1 MKKLNT
7 KILAILLIAFTINF
21 NAQNEDN
28 PWMISAG
35 ATAIDIYPVGT
46 HSQQQGENL
55 EDFFNI
61 SDHWNIGAPYLSV
74 RRYLAKDISFGLS
87 GTLNNI
93 ENWGRGGSPADY
105 SAPLDVDGDGQPD
118 NIDLN
123 FYSLS
128 GSFNYSFAK
137 LINSKKFEPFI
148 GLGGGYTWIE
158 EGPYNSNNSGEQD
171 ALVGQGSV
179 NVSLGASYW
188 FGENWGLTLESTYN
202 HTYPD
207 GEESRVAPTFS
218 STPIVP
224 QYFRHAIGVSYR
236 FGGKDTDGDG
246 VKDKEDACPG
256 VPGLKAFN
264 GCPDTD
270 GDGIQDSEDN
280 CPELAGIAEYSG
292 CPDTDGD
299 GVSDEKDRCPDVAGL
314 VILGGCPDADGD
326 GITDSKDKCPNVA
339 GVRGNRGC
347 PWPDTD
353 GDSVLDKDDK
363 CPGEAGTV
371 ANNGCPEDPS
381 VLINEMLAGLGN
393 VTFDTGK
400 SSLIKDAETLLLEVV
415 AILDAYPE
423 TEFVIEGHT
432 DSKFTEAFNQK
443 LSEKRAD
450 SVFKFLT
457 DNGIE
462 ASRLSTAG
470 FGEMSPTASNDTV
483 EGRSQNRRVEIK
495 LSN

>member
-1 MKKLNT
+1 MKKLYT
-7 KILAILLIAFTINF
+7 KILAISLIAFTINL

-35 ATAIDIYPVGT
+35 VNAVDFYPVGK
-46 HSQQQGENL
+46 HSPWQGDNL
-55 EDFFNI
+55 EDFFNVG
-61 SDHWNIGAPYLSV
+61 DHWNFGVPYVSV
-74 RRYLAKDISFGLS
+74 SRYLGKNISFGLS
-87 GTLNNI
+87 GTYNKI
-93 ENWGRGGSPADY
+93 KKWGNAELDKELKFYAFTGS
-105 SAPLDVDGDGQPD
+105 
-118 NIDLN
+118 I
-123 FYSLS
+123 
-128 GSFNYSFAK
+128 NYSFAK
-137 LINSKKFEPFI
+137 LIKSEKFEPFF
-148 GLGGGYTWIE
+148 GLGGGYSWVE
-158 EGPYNSNNSGEQD
+158 EGPYNSN
-171 ALVGQGSV
+171 AA
-179 NVSLGASYW
+179 GASGALIGRGSINANLGVSYW
-188 FGENWGLTLESTYN
+188 ISDNWGLTIESAYN
-202 HTYPD
+202 HIIPEGKGLAYQDPTPD
-207 GEESRVAPTFS
+207 
-218 STPIVP
+218 VP
-224 QYFRHAIGVSYR
+224 QYFRNSFGISYR

-246 VKDKEDACPG
+246 VKDKKDACPG

-270 GDGIQDSEDN
+270 GDGIQDAEDN
-280 CPELAGIAEYSG
+280 CPELAGTAAYAG

-314 VILGGCPDADGD
+314 AALGGCPDADGD
-326 GITDSKDKCPNVA
+326 GITDSKDNCPNVA

-381 VLINEMLAGLGN
+381 DLINEMLAGLGN

-400 SSLIKDAETLLLEVV
+400 SSVVKNAETLLLEVV
-415 AILDAYPE
+415 AILNAYPE
-423 TEFVIEGHT
+423 TQFVLEGHT
-432 DSKFTEAFNQK
+432 DSKFTESFNQK

-457 DNGIE
+457 ENGIE
-462 ASRLSTAG
+462 ASRLSISG
-470 FGEMSPTASNDTV
+470 FGETAPAASNDTA

-495 LSN
+495 LLN

>member
-7 KILAILLIAFTINF
+7 KILAILLIAFTINS

-35 ATAIDIYPVGT
+35 ATAVDIYPVGM
-46 HSQQQGENL
+46 HSPQQGDNF
-55 EDFFNI
+55 EDFFNVG
-61 SDHWNIGAPYLSV
+61 DHWNFGVPYVSV
-74 RRYLAKDISFGLS
+74 SRYLGKNISFGLS
-87 GTLNNI
+87 GTYNKI
-93 ENWGRGGSPADY
+93 GKWGNAE
-105 SAPLDVDGDGQPD
+105 LDK
-118 NIDLN
+118 DLK
-123 FYSLS
+123 FYGLT

-137 LINSKKFEPFI
+137 LIKSEKFEPFF

-158 EGPYNSNNSGEQD
+158 EGPYNSNAAGEPD
-171 ALVGQGSV
+171 ALVGIGSA

-188 FGENWGLTLESTYN
+188 FNDHWGLTLQSSYN
-202 HTYPD
+202 HVFPENKSEPITNSDTPD
-207 GEESRVAPTFS
+207 G
-218 STPIVP
+218 P
-224 QYFRHAIGVSYR
+224 QYFRHALGVSYR

-246 VKDKEDACPG
+246 VKDKKDACPG

-270 GDGIQDSEDN
+270 GDGIQDAEDN
-280 CPELAGIAEYSG
+280 CPELAGTAAYAG

-314 VILGGCPDADGD
+314 AALGGCPDADGD
-326 GITDSKDKCPNVA
+326 GITDSKDNCPNVA

-400 SSLIKDAETLLLEVV
+400 SSVVKDAETLLLEVV
-415 AILDAYPE
+415 AILNAYPE
-423 TEFVIEGHT
+423 TQFVLEGHT
-432 DSKFTEAFNQK
+432 DSKFTESFNQK

-462 ASRLSTAG
+462 ASRLSISG
-470 FGEMSPTASNDTV
+470 FGETAPAASNDTA